1 MPAAARGGQKKNSEA
16 QLGDTGAEAPRPG
29 AAAAAP
35 GEANPAE
42 ADAAS
47 AAREGASASEI
58 PAARAVRSAV
68 DPPRP
73 PANVRVRTEVLDRF
87 LTTVGEVILSSN
99 QLRTAAARRGQAPAR
114 FESRLD
120 RMDRVVGELQRRA
133 LELRTT
139 RLERIVE
146 PLPRVARDLAQRL
159 GKRVEVE
166 ICDADVE
173 LDRQV
178 LDRLSDPLV
187 HVIRNAVDHGIEAP
201 SERRVRGKSEVGHIR
216 IDAARERDTIRI
228 GIRDDGRGIDLDR
241 VRARAIE
248 AGLVIPDLA
257 VDLPPEEVV
266 AFVFHPGLSTAKQI
280 SDVSGR
286 GVGMDAV
293 RSAIEALGG
302 HVELRSDVGR
312 GTAIELVV
320 PVTAAVQRVLIV
332 DVGNA
337 RTAIPVVR
345 VERIVEVR
353 RSEVEVSAH
362 EAFALVDGVPL
373 PIFFLDQAIVP
384 ASAAQRVDDT
394 ERDVLTLLLTD
405 VRGERVGLCVDRVRS
420 QEQIFVKPVPPLFE
434 GLRALAGLTL
444 LGDGR
449 PIFVLDLNQLVTA

>member
-1 MPAAARGGQKKNSEA
+1 MRGAR
-16 QLGDTGAEAPRPG
+16 
-29 AAAAAP
+29 
-35 GEANPAE
+35 
-42 ADAAS
+42 
-47 AAREGASASEI
+47 SAS
-58 PAARAVRSAV
+58 

-73 PANVRVRTEVLDRF
+73 PSNVRVRTEVLDRF

-99 QLRTAAARRGQAPAR
+99 QLRTAAARRGRAPAR

-120 RMDRVVGELQRRA
+120 RMDRVVVELQRRA

-146 PLPRVARDLAQRL
+146 PLPRVARDLATRL

-166 ICDADVE
+166 IRDADVE

-187 HVIRNAVDHGIEAP
+187 HVIRNSVDHGIETPA
-201 SERRVRGKSEVGHIR
+201 ERRACGKPEVGQIR

-228 GIRDDGRGIDLDR
+228 GVRDDGRGIDLER

-257 VDLPPEEVV
+257 VDLPPEQIV
-266 AFVFHPGLSTAKQI
+266 AFVFHPGLSTAEQI

-302 HVELRSDVGR
+302 HVELRSEVGR
-312 GTAIELVV
+312 GTALELVV

-332 DVGNA
+332 DADGA
-337 RTAIPVVR
+337 RAAIPVAR

-353 RSEVEVSAH
+353 RSEVEIAARD
-362 EAFALVDGVPL
+362 AFALVDGVPL
-373 PIFFLDQAIVP
+373 PFFFLGDVVVP
-384 ASAAQRVDDT
+384 KGEAPRRAESAAT
-394 ERDVLTLLLTD
+394 GASRDVLTLLLTD

-420 QEQIFVKPVPPLFE
+420 QEQIFVKPVPPLLA

-449 PIFVLDLNQLVTA
+449 PVFVLDLNQLVSA